1 MIERL
6 SEKYLNKMKEL
17 LGDEY
22 DDYLNSFN
30 EKSIHSLRVNN
41 AKISNE
47 EFERICP
54 FKIKRIPWIE
64 NGYYFDENDRP
75 SKHPYYYAGLYY
87 LQEPSAMT
95 PANVLP
101 IEKGDIVLDACAAPG
116 GKSLEL
122 ASKLGDSGL
131 LVSNDI
137 SVSRAYSLLKNLELG
152 GHKNIYVMAEDVS
165 KLSKKF
171 VKSFDKILID
181 APCSGEG
188 MLRKDPS
195 IIKEWEDKGNEYYAN
210 LQKDIV
216 KSAVSMLK
224 DGGMMVYSTCTFDKS
239 EDEDIV
245 SYILSLDDDLKLERI
260 NEYEGFTRGIDMDE
274 AIRLYPHKLQGE
286 GHFVALVK
294 KDTPKTVTV
303 KKKHVSKIDSKEAE
317 EFIKLIKRDFDDGYF
332 EIINN
337 NLYFIPEYDFEKK
350 GLRILR
356 SGLLMGE
363 IKKHSFEPSMAL
375 ALNLKMNEFKNV
387 INLSVDDKRVIS
399 YLKGETIS
407 VPEAKDGWVL
417 VCVNGYSLGFG
428 KMQSGIMKNKYAK
441 EWRYK

>member
-30 EKSIHSLRVNN
+30 EKRIHSLRVNN

-64 NGYYFDENDRP
+64 NGYYFDESDRP

-152 GHKNIYVMAEDVS
+152 GHKNIYVMAEDIS

-260 NEYEGFTRGIDMDE
+260 SEYEGFTRGIDMDE

>member
-30 EKSIHSLRVNN
+30 EKRIHSLRVNN

-122 ASKLGDSGL
+122 ASKLGNSGL

-152 GHKNIYVMAEDVS
+152 GHKNIYVMAEDIS

-188 MLRKDPS
+188 MFRKDPS

-375 ALNLKMNEFKNV
+375 ALNLKMDEFKNV

>member
-30 EKSIHSLRVNN
+30 EKRIHSLRVNN

-152 GHKNIYVMAEDVS
+152 GHKNIYVMAEDIS

-375 ALNLKMNEFKNV
+375 ALNLKMDEFKNV
-387 INLSVDDKRVIS
+387 INLNVDDKRVIS

>member
-1 MIERL
+1 
-6 SEKYLNKMKEL
+6 
-17 LGDEY
+17 
-22 DDYLNSFN
+22 
-30 EKSIHSLRVNN
+30 
-41 AKISNE
+41 
-47 EFERICP
+47 
-54 FKIKRIPWIE
+54 
-64 NGYYFDENDRP
+64 
-75 SKHPYYYAGLYY
+75 
-87 LQEPSAMT
+87 
-95 PANVLP
+95 
-101 IEKGDIVLDACAAPG
+101 
-116 GKSLEL
+116 
-122 ASKLGDSGL
+122 
-131 LVSNDI
+131 
-137 SVSRAYSLLKNLELG
+137 
-152 GHKNIYVMAEDVS
+152 
-165 KLSKKF
+165 
-171 VKSFDKILID
+171 
-181 APCSGEG
+181 
-188 MLRKDPS
+188 
-195 IIKEWEDKGNEYYAN
+195 
-210 LQKDIV
+210 
-216 KSAVSMLK
+216 MLK

-375 ALNLKMNEFKNV
+375 ALNLKMDEFKNV

>member
-30 EKSIHSLRVNN
+30 EKRIHSLRVNN

-152 GHKNIYVMAEDVS
+152 GHKNIYVMAEDIS

-224 DGGMMVYSTCTFDKS
+224 DGGMMAYSTCTFDKS

-375 ALNLKMNEFKNV
+375 ALNLKMDEFKNV

>member
-30 EKSIHSLRVNN
+30 EKRIHSLRVNN

-152 GHKNIYVMAEDVS
+152 GHKNIYVMAEDIS

-337 NLYFIPEYDFEKK
+337 NLYFIPEYDFEKE

-375 ALNLKMNEFKNV
+375 ALNLKMDEFKNV
-387 INLSVDDKRVIS
+387 INLNVDDKRVIS

>member
-30 EKSIHSLRVNN
+30 EKRIHSLRVNN

-64 NGYYFDENDRP
+64 NGYYFDESDRP

-152 GHKNIYVMAEDVS
+152 GHKNIYVMAEDIS

-188 MLRKDPS
+188 MFRKDPS

-260 NEYEGFTRGIDMDE
+260 SEYEGFTRGIDMDE

-407 VPEAKDGWVL
+407 VPETKDGWVL
-417 VCVNGYSLGFG
+417 VCVDGYSLGFG

>member
-6 SEKYLNKMKEL
+6 SDKYLNKMKEL

-30 EKSIHSLRVNN
+30 EKRIHSLRVNN

-95 PANVLP
+95 PANVLS

-152 GHKNIYVMAEDVS
+152 GHKNIYVMAEDIS

-375 ALNLKMNEFKNV
+375 ALNLKMDEFKNV

>member
-30 EKSIHSLRVNN
+30 EKRIHSLRVNN

-152 GHKNIYVMAEDVS
+152 GHKNIYVMAEDIS

-188 MLRKDPS
+188 MFRKDPS

-260 NEYEGFTRGIDMDE
+260 NEYEGFTRGIDMDG

>member
-1 MIERL
+1 MTERL
-6 SEKYLNKMKEL
+6 SKKYLDKMKKL

-30 EKSIHSLRVNN
+30 SKRIHSLRVNN

-47 EFERICP
+47 KFERICP
-54 FKIKRIPWIE
+54 FKIQRIPWIE
-64 NGYYFDENDRP
+64 NGYYFDESDRP
-75 SKHPYYYAGLYY
+75 SKHPYYFAGLYY

-95 PANVLP
+95 PANILP

-152 GHKNIYVMAEDVS
+152 GHKNIYVMAEDIS

-171 VKSFDKILID
+171 AKFFDKILID

-188 MLRKDPS
+188 MFRKDPS
-195 IIKEWEDKGNEYYAN
+195 IIKEWEDRGNEYYSRV
-210 LQKDIV
+210 QKDIV
-216 KSAVSMLK
+216 SSAVTMLK
-224 DGGMMVYSTCTFDKS
+224 DGGMMVYSTCTFDKG

-245 SYILSLDDDLKLERI
+245 SYILSLDESLKLERI
-260 NEYEGFTRGIDMDE
+260 KDYEGFARGIDMDE

-286 GHFVALVK
+286 GHFVALIR
-294 KDTPKTVTV
+294 KDAVKTVTV
-303 KKKHVSKIDSKEAE
+303 KKKHISKIDSKEAE
-317 EFIKLIKRDFDDGYF
+317 EFIRLIKRDFDDGYF
-332 EIINN
+332 ETIGN
-337 NLYFIPEYDFEKK
+337 NLYFIPEYDIEKK

-375 ALNLKMNEFKNV
+375 ALNLKMDEFKNV
-387 INLSVDDKRVIS
+387 INMNIDDSRVIS

-407 VPEAKDGWVL
+407 VPEADDGWIL
-417 VCVNGYSLGFG
+417 VCVDGYSLGFG
-428 KMQSGIMKNKYAK
+428 KMQGGIMKNKYAK

>member
-30 EKSIHSLRVNN
+30 EKRIHSLRVNN

-152 GHKNIYVMAEDVS
+152 GHKNIYVMAEDIS

-303 KKKHVSKIDSKEAE
+303 KKKHVLKIDSKEAE

-375 ALNLKMNEFKNV
+375 VLNLKMNEFKNV

>member
-30 EKSIHSLRVNN
+30 EKRIHSLRVNN

-54 FKIKRIPWIE
+54 FKIKRI
-64 NGYYFDENDRP
+64 P

-152 GHKNIYVMAEDVS
+152 GHKNIYVMAEDIS

-188 MLRKDPS
+188 MFRKDPS

-337 NLYFIPEYDFEKK
+337 NLYFMPEYDFEKK

-375 ALNLKMNEFKNV
+375 ALNLKMDEFKNV

>member
-1 MIERL
+1 
-6 SEKYLNKMKEL
+6 
-17 LGDEY
+17 
-22 DDYLNSFN
+22 
-30 EKSIHSLRVNN
+30 
-41 AKISNE
+41 
-47 EFERICP
+47 
-54 FKIKRIPWIE
+54 
-64 NGYYFDENDRP
+64 
-75 SKHPYYYAGLYY
+75 
-87 LQEPSAMT
+87 
-95 PANVLP
+95 
-101 IEKGDIVLDACAAPG
+101 
-116 GKSLEL
+116 
-122 ASKLGDSGL
+122 
-131 LVSNDI
+131 
-137 SVSRAYSLLKNLELG
+137 
-152 GHKNIYVMAEDVS
+152 MAEDIS

-188 MLRKDPS
+188 MFRKDPS

-375 ALNLKMNEFKNV
+375 ALNLKMDEFKNV

>member
-30 EKSIHSLRVNN
+30 EKRIHSLRVNN

-122 ASKLGDSGL
+122 ASKLGNSGL

-152 GHKNIYVMAEDVS
+152 GHKNIYVMAEDIS

-375 ALNLKMNEFKNV
+375 ALNLKMDEFKNV

>member
-30 EKSIHSLRVNN
+30 EKRIHSLRVNN

-152 GHKNIYVMAEDVS
+152 GHKNIYVMAEDIS

-407 VPEAKDGWVL
+407 VPETKDGWVL

-428 KMQSGIMKNKYAK
+428 KMQSGILKNKYAK

>member
-30 EKSIHSLRVNN
+30 EKRIHSLRVNN

-152 GHKNIYVMAEDVS
+152 GHKNIYVMAEDIS

-188 MLRKDPS
+188 MFRKDPS

-260 NEYEGFTRGIDMDE
+260 SEYEGFTRGIDMDE

-407 VPEAKDGWVL
+407 VPETKDGWVL
-417 VCVNGYSLGFG
+417 VCVDGYSLGFG
-428 KMQSGIMKNKYAK
+428 KMQNGIMKNKYAK

>member
-30 EKSIHSLRVNN
+30 EKRIHSLRVNN

-54 FKIKRIPWIE
+54 FKIKRIPGIE

-152 GHKNIYVMAEDVS
+152 GHKNIYVMAEDIS

>member
-30 EKSIHSLRVNN
+30 EKRIHSLRVNN

-64 NGYYFDENDRP
+64 NGYYFDESDRP

-152 GHKNIYVMAEDVS
+152 GHKNIYVMAEDIS

-188 MLRKDPS
+188 MFRKDPS

-260 NEYEGFTRGIDMDE
+260 SEYEGFTRGIDMDE

>member
-30 EKSIHSLRVNN
+30 EKRIHSLRVNN

-64 NGYYFDENDRP
+64 NGYYFDESDRP

-152 GHKNIYVMAEDVS
+152 GHKNIYVMAEDIS

-188 MLRKDPS
+188 MFRKDPS

-260 NEYEGFTRGIDMDE
+260 SEYEGFTRGIDMDE

-407 VPEAKDGWVL
+407 VPETKDGWVL
-417 VCVNGYSLGFG
+417 VCVDGYSLGFG
-428 KMQSGIMKNKYAK
+428 KMHNGLMKNKYAK

>member
-30 EKSIHSLRVNN
+30 EKRIHSLRVNN

-152 GHKNIYVMAEDVS
+152 GHKNIYVMAEDIS

-188 MLRKDPS
+188 MFRKDPS

-260 NEYEGFTRGIDMDE
+260 SEYEGFTRGIDMDE

>member
-30 EKSIHSLRVNN
+30 EKRIHSLRVNN

-64 NGYYFDENDRP
+64 NGYYFDESDRP

-152 GHKNIYVMAEDVS
+152 GHKNIYVMAEDIS

-188 MLRKDPS
+188 MFRKDPS

>member
-30 EKSIHSLRVNN
+30 EKRIHSLRVNN

-116 GKSLEL
+116 GNSLEL
-122 ASKLGDSGL
+122 ASKLGESGF

-152 GHKNIYVMAEDVS
+152 GHKNIYVMAEDIS

>member
-30 EKSIHSLRVNN
+30 EKRIHSLRVNN

-152 GHKNIYVMAEDVS
+152 GHKNIYVMAEDIS

-245 SYILSLDDDLKLERI
+245 SYILSLDDDLKLER
-260 NEYEGFTRGIDMDE
+260 
-274 AIRLYPHKLQGE
+274 
-286 GHFVALVK
+286 
-294 KDTPKTVTV
+294 
-303 KKKHVSKIDSKEAE
+303 KI
-317 EFIKLIKRDFDDGYF
+317 
-332 EIINN
+332 
-337 NLYFIPEYDFEKK
+337 
-350 GLRILR
+350 
-356 SGLLMGE
+356 
-363 IKKHSFEPSMAL
+363 
-375 ALNLKMNEFKNV
+375 
-387 INLSVDDKRVIS
+387 
-399 YLKGETIS
+399 
-407 VPEAKDGWVL
+407 
-417 VCVNGYSLGFG
+417 
-428 KMQSGIMKNKYAK
+428 
-441 EWRYK
+441 

>member
-6 SEKYLNKMKEL
+6 SDKYLNKMKEL

-30 EKSIHSLRVNN
+30 EKRIHSLRVNN

-137 SVSRAYSLLKNLELG
+137 SVSRAYSLLKNIELG
-152 GHKNIYVMAEDVS
+152 GHKNIYVMAEDIS

-188 MLRKDPS
+188 MFRKDPS

-375 ALNLKMNEFKNV
+375 ALNLKMDEFKNV

>member
-30 EKSIHSLRVNN
+30 EKRIHSLRVNN

-152 GHKNIYVMAEDVS
+152 GHKNIYVMAEDIS

-317 EFIKLIKRDFDDGYF
+317 EFIKRDFDDGYF

-375 ALNLKMNEFKNV
+375 ALNLKMDEFKNV

>member
-30 EKSIHSLRVNN
+30 EKRIHSLRVNN

-64 NGYYFDENDRP
+64 NGYYFDESDRP

-152 GHKNIYVMAEDVS
+152 GHKNIYVMAEDIS

-260 NEYEGFTRGIDMDE
+260 SEYEGFTRGIDMDE

-375 ALNLKMNEFKNV
+375 ALNLKMDEFKNV

-417 VCVNGYSLGFG
+417 VCVDGYSLGFG

>member
-30 EKSIHSLRVNN
+30 EKRIHSLRVNN

-101 IEKGDIVLDACAAPG
+101 IEKGDFVLDACAAPG

-152 GHKNIYVMAEDVS
+152 GHKNIYVMAEDIS

-375 ALNLKMNEFKNV
+375 ALNLKMDEFKNV

>member
-30 EKSIHSLRVNN
+30 EKRIHSLRVNN

-152 GHKNIYVMAEDVS
+152 GHKNIYVMAEDIS

-188 MLRKDPS
+188 MFRKDPS

-260 NEYEGFTRGIDMDE
+260 NEYEGFARGIDMDE

-375 ALNLKMNEFKNV
+375 ALNLKMDEFKNV

>member
-30 EKSIHSLRVNN
+30 EKRIHSLRVNN

-152 GHKNIYVMAEDVS
+152 GHKNIYVMAEDIS

-375 ALNLKMNEFKNV
+375 ALNLKMDEFKNV

>member
-30 EKSIHSLRVNN
+30 EKRIHSLRVNN

-64 NGYYFDENDRP
+64 NGYYFDESDRP

-152 GHKNIYVMAEDVS
+152 GHKNIYVMAEDIS

-188 MLRKDPS
+188 MFRKDPS

-260 NEYEGFTRGIDMDE
+260 SEYEGFTRGIDMDE

-407 VPEAKDGWVL
+407 VPETKDGWVL
-417 VCVNGYSLGFG
+417 VCVDGYSLGFG
-428 KMQSGIMKNKYAK
+428 KMQNGIMKNKYAK

>member
-6 SEKYLNKMKEL
+6 SDKYLNKMKEL

-30 EKSIHSLRVNN
+30 EKRIHSLRVNN

-152 GHKNIYVMAEDVS
+152 GHKNIYVMAEDIS

-375 ALNLKMNEFKNV
+375 ALNLKMDEFKNV

>member
-30 EKSIHSLRVNN
+30 EKRIHSLRVNN

-64 NGYYFDENDRP
+64 NGYYFDESDRP

-152 GHKNIYVMAEDVS
+152 GHKNIYVMAEDIS

-260 NEYEGFTRGIDMDE
+260 SEYEGFTRGIDMDE

-407 VPEAKDGWVL
+407 VPETKDGWVL
-417 VCVNGYSLGFG
+417 VCVDGYSLGFG
-428 KMQSGIMKNKYAK
+428 KMQNGIMKNKYAK

>member
-30 EKSIHSLRVNN
+30 EKRIHSLRVNN

-152 GHKNIYVMAEDVS
+152 GHKNIYVMAEDIS

-188 MLRKDPS
+188 MFRKDPS

-294 KDTPKTVTV
+294 KDTPKTVAV

-375 ALNLKMNEFKNV
+375 ALNLKMDEFKNV

>member
-30 EKSIHSLRVNN
+30 EKRIHSLRVNN

-152 GHKNIYVMAEDVS
+152 GHKNIYVMAEDIS

-407 VPEAKDGWVL
+407 VPETKDGWVL
-417 VCVNGYSLGFG
+417 VCVDGYSLGFG
-428 KMQSGIMKNKYAK
+428 KMQNGIMKNKYAK

>member
-30 EKSIHSLRVNN
+30 KKRIHSLRVNN

-152 GHKNIYVMAEDVS
+152 GHKNIYVMAEDIS

-375 ALNLKMNEFKNV
+375 ALNLKMDEFKNV

>member
-30 EKSIHSLRVNN
+30 EKRIHSLRVNN

-64 NGYYFDENDRP
+64 NGYYFDESDRP

-152 GHKNIYVMAEDVS
+152 GHKNIYVMAEDIS

-188 MLRKDPS
+188 MFRKDPS

-303 KKKHVSKIDSKEAE
+303 NKKHVSKIDSKEAE

-407 VPEAKDGWVL
+407 VPETKDGWVL
-417 VCVNGYSLGFG
+417 VCVDGYSLGFG

>member
-6 SEKYLNKMKEL
+6 SDKYLNKMKEL

-30 EKSIHSLRVNN
+30 EKRIHSLRVNN

-137 SVSRAYSLLKNLELG
+137 SVSRAYSLLKNIELG
-152 GHKNIYVMAEDVS
+152 GHKNIYVMAEDIS

-375 ALNLKMNEFKNV
+375 ALNLKMDEFKNV

>member
-30 EKSIHSLRVNN
+30 EKRIHSLRVNN

-152 GHKNIYVMAEDVS
+152 GHKNIYVMAEDIS

-188 MLRKDPS
+188 MFRKDPS

-407 VPEAKDGWVL
+407 VPETKDGWVL
-417 VCVNGYSLGFG
+417 VCVDGYSLGFG
-428 KMQSGIMKNKYAK
+428 KMQNGIMKNKYAK